1 MVLPHK
7 GGAGL
12 AKAVE
17 QVVAHVLQAHGR
29 AGGSH
34 DLGAQAVDGGLDDD
48 VCDGKDGA
56 LDTGGQANL
65 DDALEGD
72 GVDSKVARGDADDG
86 VGLEQ
91 ADKECDGARRIGD
104 GRGDSHAGD
113 APVEHGNKDEVQAN
127 IEDGGHG
134 ERLERHAGDTDG
146 AEDGGF
152 EVVEQDRGHA
162 QQKDAQVERCER
174 HGLGRD
180 VKRGEHGLGKDLA
193 QRDDDKAH
201 ECHKDRGVDGALDHV
216 LVVAADGVGDNHVG
230 AKR

>member
-1 MVLPHK
+1 M
-7 GGAGL
+7 
-12 AKAVE
+12 
-17 QVVAHVLQAHGR
+17 
-29 AGGSH
+29 
-34 DLGAQAVDGGLDDD
+34 
-48 VCDGKDGA
+48 
-56 LDTGGQANL
+56 
-65 DDALEGD
+65 
-72 GVDSKVARGDADDG
+72 
-86 VGLEQ
+86 
-91 ADKECDGARRIGD
+91 
-104 GRGDSHAGD
+104 
-113 APVEHGNKDEVQAN
+113 EHGDKDEVQAN

-180 VKRGEHGLGKDLA
+180 VERGEHGLGKDLA

-201 ECHKDRGVDGALDHV
+201 ERHEDRGVDGALDHV

-230 AKR
+230 AKRQANEQVNHQAGKRNVGADRRHGQGSLVAREVADNDCGDEVRQLLEDARRGNGKGEQGNVAPQRAGRHVNVLRCGISHTLSISYMRFNANLRRR